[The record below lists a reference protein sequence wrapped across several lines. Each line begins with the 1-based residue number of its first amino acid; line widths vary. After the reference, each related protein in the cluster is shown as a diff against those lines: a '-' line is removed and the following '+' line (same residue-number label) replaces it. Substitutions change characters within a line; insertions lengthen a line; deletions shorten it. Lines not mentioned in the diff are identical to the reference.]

1 MGFTLGKYLTEHG
14 KKVTGYYSRNTHS
27 AREAAQ
33 FTDTKACDS
42 LAELI
47 HESDVL
53 FLTVPDSS
61 ITSVY
66 EEIAAHPIRGKY
78 ICHCSGEKTS
88 AEAFPGIDKTG
99 AYEYSVHPLFAV
111 SDKYHAY
118 EELPDVFFT
127 IEGNKDHLDG
137 IRGMLSEA
145 GLQTR
150 LIDPADKT
158 RYHAAAAA
166 ASNLVIGLL
175 DQSIS
180 MLCECGFS
188 EEDARAALTPLVL
201 GNVRHLLRDGTV
213 QALTGPVERSDT
225 ETVRKHLASLDSRRD
240 RVLYSLLSLRLA
252 DIAQRKHPDR
262 DYTAVEKI
270 LEEFAE

>member
-1 MGFTLGKYLTEHG
+1 M
-14 KKVTGYYSRNTHS
+14 
-27 AREAAQ
+27 
-33 FTDTKACDS
+33 
-42 LAELI
+42 
-47 HESDVL
+47 
-53 FLTVPDSS
+53 
-61 ITSVY
+61 
-66 EEIAAHPIRGKY
+66 
-78 ICHCSGEKTS
+78 
-88 AEAFPGIDKTG
+88 
-99 AYEYSVHPLFAV
+99 FAV

-180 MLCECGFS
+180 MLGECGFS

-201 GNVRHLLRDGTV
+201 GNVRHLLRDGAV
-213 QALTGPVERSDT
+213 RALTGPVERSDT